1 MFNRWLVVV
10 ASGLALI
17 VGQGAINV
25 FAASVFIVPVSEDLG
40 IGRGVIAS
48 AIGLSSL
55 MTALATPFFGRLVDA
70 RGVRATLLLS
80 IPLFALATAAL
91 SLLQPSLPLI
101 FALFA
106 TSGLCAVAQ
115 NPTAYSKVVIAW
127 FDKERG
133 LALGLTLAGVGLGT
147 ALIPRLSARLI
158 TTFGWRP
165 AYLGLAVTI
174 MVLAFVPVAVFLR
187 EPSDIH
193 RVEGGSGALPGT
205 TFSEARRSRQY
216 WMMALAFLIGA
227 LTINGT
233 LVHVVSLLRD
243 RGVPLATATAALSA
257 SGLAL
262 IAGRVVAGYVMDK
275 VFAPYVAI
283 FFLVWPMV
291 GIGILASGLAGP
303 WPVVGTVLLGI
314 GVGAEIDLMSF
325 LVGRYFGLREFGV
338 LHGSIFA
345 VFLIGQA
352 IGASS
357 MGWIFQLTDS
367 YAPGFLAFEV
377 LLAAACML
385 FASLGPYRYPPARDA
400 A

>member
-1 MFNRWLVVV
+1 
-10 ASGLALI
+10 
-17 VGQGAINV
+17 
-25 FAASVFIVPVSEDLG
+25 
-40 IGRGVIAS
+40 
-48 AIGLSSL
+48 
-55 MTALATPFFGRLVDA
+55 MTALATPFFGKLLDA
-70 RGVRATLLLS
+70 RGVRPMLLTS

-91 SLLQPSLPLI
+91 SLLRPSPPLI
-101 FALFA
+101 LALFA
-106 TSGLCAVAQ
+106 VSGLCAVAQ

-127 FDKERG
+127 FDRQRG

-147 ALIPRLSARLI
+147 ALIPQLSARLI
-158 TTFGWRP
+158 AAFGWRP
-165 AYLGLAVTI
+165 AYVGLAITI

-187 EPSDIH
+187 EPSDVH
-193 RVEGGSGALPGT
+193 GAPGRGGAPPGT

-216 WMMALAFLIGA
+216 WMIALAFLIGA

-243 RGVPLATATAALSA
+243 RGVPITVATGALSA
-257 SGLAL
+257 AGFAL

-283 FFLVWPMV
+283 FFLVWPMA
-291 GIGILASGLAGP
+291 GIGILASGLAGT

-325 LVGRYFGLREFGV
+325 LIGRYFGLREFGV

-352 IGASS
+352 IGASA
-357 MGWIFQLTDS
+357 MGWIFQLTGS
-367 YAPGFLAFEV
+367 YVPGFLAFEV
-377 LLAAACML
+377 LLAIACIL
-385 FASLGPYRYPPARDA
+385 FASLGPYRYPPDRSA